1 MNSMVGQK
9 HGQIFLVMVIAP
21 HLEKPDSKG
30 DKEKMTLLRQYLK
43 SQGTVLS
50 FHYMEH
56 TL

>member
-1 MNSMVGQK
+1 MVGQK

-30 DKEKMTLLRQYLK
+30 DKEKMTLLRQYSK